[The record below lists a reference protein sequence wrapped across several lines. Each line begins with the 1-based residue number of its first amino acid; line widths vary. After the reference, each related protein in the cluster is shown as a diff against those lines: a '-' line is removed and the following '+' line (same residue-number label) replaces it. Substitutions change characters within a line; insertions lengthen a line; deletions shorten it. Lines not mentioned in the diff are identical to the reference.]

1 MASTGLGLA
10 TFSSSARRASGALAS
25 TPPRA
30 PLTARR
36 ASPRDIPP
44 RVETFLDVP
53 ELVRGLES
61 SPVRSRLLTN
71 ALRHSVERTVDEWR
85 AQRGADLHPDSQP
98 PPTPAAP
105 HLVRFLRERLGR
117 NLYVGDHDPSRG
129 GYAAGTGTGGRLTPG
144 GDLLV
149 ALGPERPDGGAW
161 TGSDLARVR
170 SHLRDDMIKRLDARV
185 SLAAAFGASI
195 VARVGPGGETARVHI
210 HTLSDVRTDTTV
222 KCGTSS
228 DGPSSSSSN
237 VVELADVLATDDEDF
252 AAAVRA
258 ATGRFVSA
266 ADVSA
271 ATDGWNGGGRTTYTV
286 GFTERMEPDALP

>member
-1 MASTGLGLA
+1 M
-10 TFSSSARRASGALAS
+10 
-25 TPPRA
+25 
-30 PLTARR
+30 
-36 ASPRDIPP
+36 
-44 RVETFLDVP
+44 DVP
-53 ELVRGLES
+53 ELVLALES

-85 AQRGADLHPDSQP
+85 SERGADHHPDSQP
-98 PPTPAAP
+98 PLAPAAP

-144 GDLLV
+144 GDLLA

-170 SHLRDDMIKRLDARV
+170 SHLRDDMIRRLDARAR
-185 SLAAAFGASI
+185 LAAAVGAPI
-195 VARVGPGGETARVHI
+195 VARVGPGGQTARVHI
-210 HTLSDVRTDTTV
+210 HTLSDVRTE
-222 KCGTSS
+222 TS
-228 DGPSSSSSN
+228 DDPSSSSSN
-237 VVELADVLATDDEDF
+237 VVELATALATSDEDF
-252 AAAVRA
+252 AATLRA

-271 ATDGWNGGGRTTYTV
+271 ATDEWNGGGRTTYTS

>member
-1 MASTGLGLA
+1 M
-10 TFSSSARRASGALAS
+10 
-25 TPPRA
+25 
-30 PLTARR
+30 
-36 ASPRDIPP
+36 
-44 RVETFLDVP
+44 DVP

-170 SHLRDDMIKRLDARV
+170 SHLRGDMIKRLDARV

-222 KCGTSS
+222 KGGTSS
-228 DGPSSSSSN
+228 DRPSSSSPN
-237 VVELADVLATDDEDF
+237 VVELADVLATDERRF
-252 AAAVRA
+252 PAARA
-258 ATGRFVSA
+258 RQRGDSSPPRTSPPRRTGGTE
-266 ADVSA
+266 ADGPRTRSGSRN
-271 ATDGWNGGGRTTYTV
+271 GWNRTRY
-286 GFTERMEPDALP
+286 RDATMIEDRGKRN

>member
-10 TFSSSARRASGALAS
+10 TFPSSARRASGALAS

-98 PPTPAAP
+98 PPPRPPRPTSFVSSANDSGATCTSATTTPRAAVTP
-105 HLVRFLRERLGR
+105 PAPAPADDSPRAEISLSRS
-117 NLYVGDHDPSRG
+117 DPSARTAARG
-129 GYAAGTGTGGRLTPG
+129 P
-144 GDLLV
+144 
-149 ALGPERPDGGAW
+149 
-161 TGSDLARVR
+161 ARTSR
-170 SHLRDDMIKRLDARV
+170 
-185 SLAAAFGASI
+185 AF
-195 VARVGPGGETARVHI
+195 
-210 HTLSDVRTDTTV
+210 DRT
-222 KCGTSS
+222 S
-228 DGPSSSSSN
+228 
-237 VVELADVLATDDEDF
+237 EAT
-252 AAAVRA
+252 
-258 ATGRFVSA
+258 
-266 ADVSA
+266 
-271 ATDGWNGGGRTTYTV
+271 
-286 GFTERMEPDALP
+286 